1 MFYTTFI
8 IDVFSRAI
16 VGSKESTRMTIDMV
30 VNALAK
36 TVNGSYKIAM
46 IKYFKSRLARFSRCT
61 NATLNQIDWFNIKHV
76 NSYIR
81 LFTVFWILPHVN
93 DEIKP
98 LNKVNQ
104 LE

>member
-1 MFYTTFI
+1 
-8 IDVFSRAI
+8 
-16 VGSKESTRMTIDMV
+16 MTIDMV

-46 IKYFKSRLARFSRCT
+46 IEYFKSRLAGFSRCT
-61 NATLNQIDWFNIKHV
+61 NATVNQIDWFNIKRV
-76 NSYIR
+76 NSCIR
-81 LFTVFWILPHVN
+81 LFTLFWILTLVN

-98 LNKVNQ
+98 LNKVAQ

>member
-1 MFYTTFI
+1 MI
-8 IDVFSRAI
+8 
-16 VGSKESTRMTIDMV
+16 

-61 NATLNQIDWFNIKHV
+61 NTTLNQIDWFNIRHV
-76 NSYIR
+76 HGFIR
-81 LFTVFWILPHVN
+81 LFTLFWILTHLN

-98 LNKVNQ
+98 INKVAQ

>member
-1 MFYTTFI
+1 MTT
-8 IDVFSRAI
+8 
-16 VGSKESTRMTIDMV
+16 DMV

-36 TVNGSYKIAM
+36 TVNGLYKTEVIE
-46 IKYFKSRLARFSRCT
+46 YFKSRLARFSRCT

-76 NSYIR
+76 NSCIR
-81 LFTVFWILPHVN
+81 LFTLFGILTHLN

-98 LNKVNQ
+98 LNKVAQ

>member
-1 MFYTTFI
+1 MI

-16 VGSKESTRMTIDMV
+16 VGWKVSTRMTTDMV
-30 VNALAK
+30 VNALAE

>member
-1 MFYTTFI
+1 
-8 IDVFSRAI
+8 
-16 VGSKESTRMTIDMV
+16 MTIDMV

-46 IKYFKSRLARFSRCT
+46 IKYFKSRLARFNRCT
-61 NATLNQIDWFNIKHV
+61 YATLNYIYWFNIKHV
-76 NSYIR
+76 HRCIR
-81 LFTVFWILPHVN
+81 LFTLFWILTHVN

-98 LNKVNQ
+98 LNKVAQ

>member
-1 MFYTTFI
+1 
-8 IDVFSRAI
+8 
-16 VGSKESTRMTIDMV
+16 MTSDMV
-30 VNALAK
+30 VNALAE

-61 NATLNQIDWFNIKHV
+61 NATLNQIDWFNIMHV

-81 LFTVFWILPHVN
+81 LFTLFWILTHLN

-98 LNKVNQ
+98 INKVAQ